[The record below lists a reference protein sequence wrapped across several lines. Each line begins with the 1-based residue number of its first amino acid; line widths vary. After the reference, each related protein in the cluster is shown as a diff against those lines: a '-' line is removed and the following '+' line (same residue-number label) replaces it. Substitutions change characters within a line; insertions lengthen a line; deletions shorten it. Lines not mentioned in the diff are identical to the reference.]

1 MQEGMARSVVG
12 SVCVRLFFWHDARF
26 CMTTVLSLRLAFS
39 SLRADVNPD
48 AYTETHGIY
57 SSKIVAI

>member
-1 MQEGMARSVVG
+1 MLCRRAWLDLSLA
-12 SVCVRLFFWHDARF
+12 VCAFVFWHDARF
-26 CMTTVLSLRLAFS
+26 YMTTVLSLHLAFS